1 MSVAPRI
8 KDEPMS
14 AFVADRFTAYEKFMV
29 RVLHRGETLVS
40 YLADLQKL
48 PVLFGGILVP

>member
-1 MSVAPRI
+1 
-8 KDEPMS
+8 MS